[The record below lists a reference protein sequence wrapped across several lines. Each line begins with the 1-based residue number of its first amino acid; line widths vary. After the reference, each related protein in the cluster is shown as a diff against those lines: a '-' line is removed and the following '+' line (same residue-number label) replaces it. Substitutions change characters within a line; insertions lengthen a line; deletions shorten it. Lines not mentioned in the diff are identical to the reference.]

1 MKDISLKDLLEAG
14 CHFGHQTVRWN
25 PKMKPYIF
33 DAREGIHIFDL
44 VKTKEGLE
52 TACAFVAEVAKKDGK
67 ILFVGTKRQA
77 KGIIEKVA
85 KDVGMPYVAE
95 RWLGGTLTNF
105 EQIRKSAEKLKTLKK
120 EKAEGKYKEY
130 TKKENLLIDREI
142 ARLEKFFAGI
152 MDLAVLPQALFV
164 VDVRAEKGVAQ
175 EAKRKGIPV
184 VAIVDTNSDPDLVD
198 YVIPANDDAQKSIE
212 LIVGAIG
219 EAIREATKKEETKKG
234 EKKKKTD
241 GES

>member
-1 MKDISLKDLLEAG
+1 MRKVTLKQLLEAG

-33 DAREGIHIFDL
+33 EAREGIHIFDL

-52 TACAFVAEVAKKDGK
+52 AACAFVKETSTKEGK

-77 KGIIEKVA
+77 REIIQKVA
-85 KDVGMPYVAE
+85 KDIGMPYVSQ

-105 EQIRKSAEKLKTLKK
+105 EQIQKSLEKLETLKK
-120 EKAEGKYKEY
+120 EKEEGKYKEY

-142 ARLEKFFAGI
+142 ERLEKFFGG
-152 MDLAVLPQALFV
+152 LVGLKELPEAIFV
-164 VDVRAEKGVAQ
+164 VDVKS
-175 EAKRKGIPV
+175 EANAVLEAARKGIKI

-212 LIVGAIG
+212 LIVGIIG
-219 EAIREATKKEETKKG
+219 EACKRKSAKG
-234 EKKKKTD
+234 SKDAE
-241 GES
+241 

>member
-52 TACAFVAEVAKKDGK
+52 AACAFVASVVQKGGK

-77 KGIIEKVA
+77 KAIIEKTA
-85 KDVGMPYVAE
+85 KETGMPYVSE
-95 RWLGGTLTNF
+95 RWFGGTLTNF
-105 EQIRKSAEKLKTLKK
+105 EQIKKSVEKLKTLKK

-142 ARLEKFFAGI
+142 ARLEKFFAGLA
-152 MDLAVLPQALFV
+152 DLTALPQALFV
-164 VDVRAEKGVAQ
+164 VDVRTEKGAVR
-175 EAKRKGIPV
+175 EARRKDIPV
-184 VAIVDTNSDPDLVD
+184 VAIVDTNSDPDSVS
-198 YVIPANDDAQKSIE
+198 YPIPANDDAQKSIE
-212 LIVGAIG
+212 LIVGVIGDAI
-219 EAIREATKKEETKKG
+219 KEVTKKG
-234 EKKKKTD
+234 EKKKKTND
-241 GES
+241 KS